1 MTRSVALVPRQT
13 DRVAG
18 GQAPVVGRARVA
30 RPQVQHLPHPC
41 GVVAL
46 PGVPQAEVAD
56 FVEAARQH
64 VLEEAAHELVAA
76 QAAGSPAAGLAFLV
90 LDGFIDRISSRYA
103 GDQVI
108 LHEIEN
114 FRRFFVKT
122 KAIQDIHH
130 ACNIIKLG
138 NYDHQELE
146 RFMVKMLRRSR
157 GNKEVYDKALQLQE
171 FYLAMNAQKSFGPKI
186 P

>member
-1 MTRSVALVPRQT
+1 M
-13 DRVAG
+13 
-18 GQAPVVGRARVA
+18 VGRARVA

-90 LDGFIDRISSRYA
+90 LDGFIHRILSRYA

-108 LHEIEN
+108 LYEIEN
-114 FRRFFVKT
+114 FRNFMSKQRRLKILIMHV
-122 KAIQDIHH
+122 ILS
-130 ACNIIKLG
+130 N
-138 NYDHQELE
+138 LE
-146 RFMVKMLRRSR
+146 ITTIRNWS
-157 GNKEVYDKALQLQE
+157 A
-171 FYLAMNAQKSFGPKI
+171 SW
-186 P
+186 